1 MIYLEEIQLVQ
12 YGKAHLRIEK
22 SLELIV
28 KLYSEG
34 FILYVNSL
42 YWNIGRELS
51 RRKSGLGIL
60 GNGLSKGPQ
69 E

>member
-1 MIYLEEIQLVQ
+1 MRKVF
-12 YGKAHLRIEK
+12 
-22 SLELIV
+22 LELIV

-34 FILYVNSL
+34 FILYMNLL